1 MEKKILIIG
10 SSSSIGQHILKNPSF
25 SKHQVR
31 TTSRKETSL
40 NEQEIYIDLNDAES
54 FKNLDNIEVDVAILC
69 AAETSQDTCESER
82 DYSYKINVT
91 NSLELCRRLLSKDT
105 FLIYP
110 STSLVFGGKVQAP
123 KINDPVNP
131 LGQYAK
137 QKSEMEISLR
147 SINPEKTAVLRFSKI
162 IGSLF
167 PLFEDWVRSLKENK
181 SINPFYDL
189 FFSPISLE
197 LACKA
202 LSQLAIKETQG
213 IYQLSA
219 TRDISY
225 AEAAIY
231 ICEDLGLDKSL
242 IKPTSCKNLE
252 KKFDITNFATMDCS
266 STKSIGIRSPSPFE
280 AIDTYLSFNSFV

>member
-1 MEKKILIIG
+1 MQKKILIIG
-10 SSSSIGQHILKNPSF
+10 SSSSIGKNILKNSSF
-25 SKHQVR
+25 SQHLYWG
-31 TTSRKETSL
+31 TSRKHTSL
-40 NEQEIYIDLNDAES
+40 SKEVLYLDLNDTES
-54 FKNLDNIEVDVAILC
+54 FKSLDAIEINTAILC
-69 AAETSQDTCESER
+69 AAETSQDTCELETH
-82 DYSYKINVT
+82 YSYKINVT
-91 NSLELCRRLLSKDT
+91 NSIELCRRLLKRGT

-110 STSLVFGGKVQAP
+110 STSLVFGGKVEMP
-123 KINDPVNP
+123 KVNQPVNP
-131 LGQYAK
+131 MGQYAK

-162 IGSLF
+162 LGSLF

-231 ICEDLGLDKSL
+231 ICEDLGLDESL
-242 IKPTSCKNLE
+242 INPTSCKNLE

-280 AIDTYLSFNSFV
+280 AIDTYLSFNSLV